1 MSSDED
7 FRKFIKRWSKNV
19 FNRDDSSEYFKLERR
34 DDFEDWSKRFLSH
47 YEKTESAKE
56 TGADSTTALIEKVTS
71 DVLSYIDEVEEESKK
86 SKKKR

>member
-1 MSSDED
+1 MRDDDD
-7 FRKFIKRWSKNV
+7 FNKFIKRWAKNF
-19 FNRDDSSEYFKLERR
+19 FNRDDTPEYSNLERR
-34 DDFEDWSKRFLSH
+34 DDYKDWSKGFLSH

-71 DVLSYIDEVEEESKK
+71 DVLSYIDEVEESKK